1 MTMDEVIDWLLAY
14 CRHHGITVVT
24 CCEWPHDWPSQANP
38 KERLVLYNP
47 NWQPVNERP
56 FTLAHEIGHII
67 DQDPPAYACEYVSV
81 GEEYESSGNRTAIS
95 LLLQYSRTHGW
106 YFQTPEALMQ
116 TFGIPQ
122 SFIVDAEWA
131 FWHRLQLLK

>member
-81 GEEYESSGNRTAIS
+81 CEKYESSGNRTAIS
-95 LLLQYSRTHGW
+95 LLLRYSRTHG
-106 YFQTPEALMQ
+106 
-116 TFGIPQ
+116 
-122 SFIVDAEWA
+122 
-131 FWHRLQLLK
+131 

>member
-1 MTMDEVIDWLLAY
+1 MTGPRRRILINDM
-14 CRHHGITVVT
+14 
-24 CCEWPHDWPSQANP
+24 
-38 KERLVLYNP
+38 
-47 NWQPVNERP
+47 
-56 FTLAHEIGHII
+56 AHEIGHII

-81 GEEYESSGNRTAIS
+81 CEKYESSGNRTAIS
-95 LLLQYSRTHGW
+95 LLLRYSWTHGW
-106 YFQTPEALMQ
+106 HFQTPEALMQ